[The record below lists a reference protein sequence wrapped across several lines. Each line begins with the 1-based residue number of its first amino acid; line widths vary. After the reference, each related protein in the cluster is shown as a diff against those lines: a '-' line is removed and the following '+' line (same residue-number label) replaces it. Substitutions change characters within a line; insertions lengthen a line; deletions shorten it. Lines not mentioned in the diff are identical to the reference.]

1 MIMEVLS
8 EADCFDLLASH
19 HFGRI
24 GVVVGGR
31 PMIFPVN
38 YFFEDGRVAIRTD
51 PGTKLSAAAQGQ
63 VAFEI
68 DGIDEA
74 ARAGWSVVVTG
85 AGYEVTDAL
94 DDVSEA
100 LRRFPVD
107 TWAPGQMARWIRIEP
122 QAVTGRRLGPA

>member
-1 MIMEVLS
+1 MIMEVLG

-19 HFGRI
+19 RFGRI

-74 ARAGWSVVVTG
+74 ARAG
-85 AGYEVTDAL
+85 
-94 DDVSEA
+94 
-100 LRRFPVD
+100 
-107 TWAPGQMARWIRIEP
+107 
-122 QAVTGRRLGPA
+122 